1 MEKVIQE
8 KKDVVIKFAG
18 DSGDGMQLTG
28 YQFTINSAFAGN
40 EVVNFPEFPS
50 EIRAP
55 RGTVS
60 GVSGFQVHFGSNKIL
75 TPGDQYDVLVALNA
89 AALKA
94 NLKNLKEGG
103 IIIANIDGFDSKNLR
118 LAKYDSNPLEDE
130 SLKTYKLHKIPVT
143 TLTREALKDVDL
155 GMSDKDRA
163 KNMFVLGFLYW
174 LYDRSIDNT
183 AEYIKSRFVSK
194 PLILEANMLVLKA
207 GYNFGNISDVFTTR
221 YKVEPSPMEV
231 GTYRGIMGNHAIS
244 LGLVTAAK
252 KANLPLTY
260 CSYPI
265 TPASDIL
272 HHLSGYLNFGV
283 KTFQAEDEIAAIC
296 AAIGAAYGGAL
307 AVTGTSGP
315 GMSLKAEAMGL
326 AVMLELPLVICN
338 VQRAGPSTGI
348 PTKTEQADLLQAFYG
363 RHGECPLPILA
374 TKSPLDCFDT
384 TIEACRIA
392 IQHMTP
398 VILLSDGYIANGAEP
413 WKFPK
418 MGDIPE
424 IKVDFAKA
432 PENGDIF
439 YPYKRDENLVRK
451 WAPPGI
457 AGLEHRVGG
466 LEKEDLTGNVSYTP
480 ENHEKMV
487 KIREE
492 KINKIANFLPELKVS
507 DGPDKGKMLV
517 LGWGSTYGTI
527 ASVVSEL
534 LSEGFE
540 VAHLHLRHLM
550 PFANNLGNILSNYE
564 KILVP
569 EINNGQLV
577 KIIREKYLVPAIP
590 FNKIEGIPIAQ
601 KELKEKIIETYK

>member
-94 NLKNLKEGG
+94 NLKSLKEGG
-103 IIIANIDGFDSKNLR
+103 IIIANVDGFDSKNLR

-130 SLKTYKLHKIPVT
+130 SLKTYELHKIPVT

-207 GYNFGNISDVFTTR
+207 GYNFGNVSDVFTTR

-252 KANLPLTY
+252 KANLPLIY

-374 TKSPLDCFDT
+374 AKSPLDCFDT